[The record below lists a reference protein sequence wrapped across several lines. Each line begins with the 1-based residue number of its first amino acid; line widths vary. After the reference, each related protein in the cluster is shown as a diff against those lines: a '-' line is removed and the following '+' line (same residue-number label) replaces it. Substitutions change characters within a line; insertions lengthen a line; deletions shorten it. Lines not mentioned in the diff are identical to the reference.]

1 MTTPLTEGK
10 HKEEFLLSEGNGGI
24 SRESGTLAS
33 GQTLVDGQAVKDN
46 GSGKLI
52 AAAGTHDTAGDS
64 TETILGIVSGNW
76 SVSADT
82 TVPYI
87 ARLATVR
94 TVAVTYHTGGADAVK
109 KAAVKAALKAMFIVS
124 R

>member
-1 MTTPLTEGK
+1 MSTKTEGK
-10 HKEEFLLSEGNGGI
+10 HTEEFLISEEENI
-24 SRESGTLAS
+24 SREAGTLAS
-33 GQTLVDGQAVKDN
+33 GQTVVDGQAVKDN
-46 GSGKLI
+46 GSGKLV

-64 TETILGIVSGNW
+64 TETILGIVCGNW

-87 ARLATVR
+87 ARIAAVKTS
-94 TVAVTYHTGGADAVK
+94 AVTYHTGGADAAK
-109 KAAVKAALKAMFIVS
+109 KAAVKAALKALFIIS